1 MHTLAA
7 VEGFQSLGQEQA
19 ESELDDIDGLVRT
32 YRARLLR
39 FVMFSVGDE
48 DVAASIVQDTFLK
61 AWIARKSFRGD
72 CTVKSWLTSIA
83 LNLVRDHQRIRK
95 FQFWR
100 KAENTAVDVF
110 EAASLLPSNESSPEN
125 QVLASERARQIS
137 RVLQELSFNQRTVFL
152 MRFQEDLEISEIAT
166 AMKMPVSTVKTHL
179 YRAVGALRERLGGIH
194 DRRTSDK

>member
-7 VEGFQSLGQEQA
+7 AGCLQSLTREQA
-19 ESELDDIDGLVRT
+19 ASELDDIDGLVRT

-61 AWIARKSFRGD
+61 AWTARNSFRGD

-95 FQFWR
+95 FQFWK
-100 KAENTAVDVF
+100 KAQSTAVDVF
-110 EAASLLPSNESSPEN
+110 EAASFLPSGEASAE
-125 QVLASERARQIS
+125 QRILAAERARQIGH
-137 RVLQELSFNQRTVFL
+137 VLERLSFNQRTVFL
-152 MRFQEDLEISEIAT
+152 MRFQEEMEVSEIAA
-166 AMKMPVSTVKTHL
+166 AMKMPVTTVKTHL
-179 YRAVGALRERLGGIH
+179 YRAVAAVREELGGVH
-194 DRRTSDK
+194 DRQTSDR

>member
-7 VEGFQSLGQEQA
+7 TECFQGLGQEQA
-19 ESELDDIDGLVRT
+19 ISELDDIDGLVRT

-61 AWIARKSFRGD
+61 AWNARKTFRGD
-72 CTVKSWLTSIA
+72 CTVKSWLSAIA

-100 KAENTAVDVF
+100 KVESIALDTF
-110 EAASLLPSNESSPEN
+110 EATSLLHSGGSSPESQLLAWERTTQVR
-125 QVLASERARQIS
+125 QVLKD
-137 RVLQELSFNQRTVFL
+137 LSFNQRTIFL
-152 MRFQEDLEISEIAT
+152 MRFQEDMDVSEIAT
-166 AMKMPVSTVKTHL
+166 AMKMPVNTVKTHL
-179 YRAVGALRERLGGIH
+179 HRAVANVRKRLGGIH
-194 DRRTSDK
+194 DRRTSDR